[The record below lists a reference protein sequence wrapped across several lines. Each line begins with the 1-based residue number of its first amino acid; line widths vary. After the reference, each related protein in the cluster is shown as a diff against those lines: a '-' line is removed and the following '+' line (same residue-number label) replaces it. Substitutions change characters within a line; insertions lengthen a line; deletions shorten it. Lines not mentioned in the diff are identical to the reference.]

1 MKRSIMSVLIVAVM
15 MFTAA
20 CGNSEGSIFK
30 DGIEDYISTTYTL
43 YDTVESAENSDRYA
57 RIYQA
62 ENTGLSAVSDSLQ
75 SHETPDEMSEINN
88 GKQIFIYD
96 NVFVTLTESEEDA
109 DNIMIEVAEQEFA
122 RNNYG
127 PSFFEGYLL
136 ASLISNIFGNNW
148 YDSRSRQCSINPERC
163 YGGYNSAG
171 SYVGKNSTPTI
182 RGSSNRGG
190 GVGFGK

>member
-1 MKRSIMSVLIVAVM
+1 MKRSIMSVMIITVM

-20 CGNSEGSIFK
+20 CGNSGGSIFK

-62 ENTGLSAVSDSLQ
+62 ENTNLSSVSDSLQ

-96 NVFVTLTESEEDA
+96 DVFVTLTESEEDA
-109 DNIMIEVAEQEFA
+109 DNTMIEVAEQEFA

-148 YDSRSRQCSINPERC
+148 YDSRSRQCNINPERC